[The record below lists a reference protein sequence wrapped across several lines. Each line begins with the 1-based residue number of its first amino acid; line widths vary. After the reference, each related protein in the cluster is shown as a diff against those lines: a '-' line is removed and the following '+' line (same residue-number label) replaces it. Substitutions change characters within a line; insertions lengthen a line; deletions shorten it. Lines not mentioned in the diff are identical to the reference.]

1 VPGTVARAGVAPPI
15 DADATTSDAA
25 TSAAH
30 GRADLL
36 FADFLFMKL
45 SLARTTNGT
54 T

>member
-1 VPGTVARAGVAPPI
+1 VPGVVARAGAAPLI
-15 DADATTSDAA
+15 DADATISDAA

-36 FADFLFMKL
+36 FADFPFTKL
-45 SLARTTNGT
+45 SLARTTNRT